1 MSRFIESI
9 KLLDGQF
16 YRLPF
21 HQARVNG
28 IFECFFPNTQPFD
41 LELLLKNEKFPYK
54 GIYKCRIVFDS
65 NIQLIEF
72 VPYTRREIKSLKL
85 VETQIEPTAYKSEQR
100 EKINEA
106 YNQRANCDDIIMLN
120 YGYLSD
126 ASYANIALWDGENW
140 YTPTRPIIYGT
151 QRAALLQ
158 SGIIIEKNILKE
170 NLLDYKRI
178 RLFNAMVEFGEIE
191 LELNDIVIN

>member
-28 IFECFFPNTQPFD
+28 VFECFFPNTQPFD
-41 LELLLKNEKFPYK
+41 LELLLKSENFPKK
-54 GIYKCRIVFDS
+54 GTYKCRIVFDS

-72 VPYTRREIKSLKL
+72 VPYSRREIKSLKL

-126 ASYANIALWDGENW
+126 ASYWNIALWDGKNW
-140 YTPTRPIIYGT
+140 CTPTRPIIYGT

-158 SGIIIEKNILKE
+158 SGKIIEKNILKE
-170 NLLDYKRI
+170 NLLNYKRI

-191 LELNDIVIN
+191 LDCKSIY